1 MIYKNFAY
9 IYDILMKDVPYN
21 DWIRYLEKIFQRFDH
36 KPNTILD
43 LGCGTGTITQLFAQ
57 KGYDPIGIDLSEDML
72 LISKE
77 KAKKLELDIL
87 YIRQDITSFELYG
100 TVDCIISL
108 CDSLNYILNEN
119 ELLQVFKLVNNY
131 LEPKGLFIFDLN
143 TEYKFKEIMAEN
155 IFAEAYEECAYIW
168 DNYYYEDKKINEYI
182 LTLFIKEGK
191 NYSRHEE
198 IHYEKAYS
206 IKTIEELVI
215 KAGLKLEA
223 VYNDNSFNEPDDKS
237 ERIYFVAREQ
247 GKKGEIK

>member
-1 MIYKNFAY
+1 
-9 IYDILMKDVPYN
+9 MKDVPYN
-21 DWIRYLEKIFQRFDH
+21 DWVRYLEKIFQRFNH

-77 KAKKLELDIL
+77 KAKKLKLDIL
-87 YIRQDITSFELYG
+87 YLCQDIISFELYG

-155 IFAEAYEECAYIW
+155 VFAETYEECAYIW

-191 NYSRHEE
+191 CYSRHEE

-206 IKTIEELVI
+206 IQTIEELLI

-223 VYNDNSFNEPDDKS
+223 VYNDNSFDEPDDKS